1 MKRVPVP
8 TIVVLLAL
16 EAVVAWQAAAGWRF
30 FPSLVADQ
38 GWYLQVARR
47 LSQGEILYRDVLW
60 SYGPL
65 PAHALA
71 WLFRAWGADAGLATL
86 LNAALAALAVML
98 SYGVAR
104 TILSARAALFVTS
117 FAVLAGPFVG
127 GDLARAYLY
136 AYTQALA
143 WGAVASLAALL
154 CLLRWLPSRRA
165 RWLWLGG
172 AAAGLAF
179 LAKPE
184 FGVTAAAASAV
195 IFSHSRASRQAWLL
209 FLAALGVTLGMGF
222 GAQAYLA
229 GWSTVWRGYTG
240 YDQTAARGLWG
251 LQPGVLA
258 PLRWTLGVYS
268 MGAALTAFWLA
279 THAIRGRR
287 LWRLAGLGFG
297 ALGASSML
305 PDLVRGGGQAALSA
319 LRNGGWSAL
328 SLQPFAALSWG
339 AAVVWGLCAP
349 LLLLAA
355 WSAYRRGA
363 PTAWWGI
370 WAFALTANVRFV
382 LIGSANPFVFAPALA
397 ALWLALVEAPAG
409 AFQFWS
415 EASEGRICSGY
426 SDSNR
431 PTGMTSVER
440 PQLAMHP
447 APTAWR
453 RPQRMRLVW
462 GLAAVGLMNL
472 AAQAL
477 LRDSYF
483 NQPRAWLATALG
495 PVAVTQDLAVEIAPL
510 QRAVQAAVAPG
521 APLLAVGFNPGWYLL
536 TERANPTRADVLMA
550 GLGVT
555 GVEAPAVAADLVA
568 HPPAAVILPAGFWPA
583 QETPLASSRA
593 RDLAAVR
600 AGLSTWWAT
609 LSVEYAAA
617 PVADVSRWV
626 LLVRR

>member
-1 MKRVPVP
+1 MKRVRVPV
-8 TIVVLLAL
+8 IAALLAL

-47 LSQGEILYRDVLW
+47 LSQGDVLYRDVLW

-104 TILSARAALFVTS
+104 AILSARAALFVTS

-154 CLLRWLPSRRA
+154 CLLRWLSTRRA
-165 RWLWLGG
+165 RWLGLGG

-184 FGVTAAAASAV
+184 FGVTAAAASVV
-195 IFSHSRASRQAWLL
+195 ICAHGRASRQAWLL
-209 FLAALGVTLGMGF
+209 FLAALGVTLGLGF

-229 GWSTVWRGYTG
+229 GWSAVWRGYTG
-240 YDQTAARGLWG
+240 YDQTTARGLWG

-268 MGAALTAFWLA
+268 MGAALRALWWAPRT
-279 THAIRGRR
+279 TRGRR
-287 LWRLAGLGFG
+287 LWRLAALGFG
-297 ALGASSML
+297 ALSAASML
-305 PDLVRGGGQAALSA
+305 PDLVRGGGQAAAAA
-319 LRNGGWSAL
+319 LRGGDWSAL

-339 AAVVWGLCAP
+339 AAVVWGLSAP

-363 PTAWWGI
+363 STAWWGV

-382 LIGSANPFVFAPALA
+382 LIASANPFVFAPALA
-397 ALWLALVEAPAG
+397 ALWLALVE
-409 AFQFWS
+409 
-415 EASEGRICSGY
+415 
-426 SDSNR
+426 
-431 PTGMTSVER
+431 T
-440 PQLAMHP
+440 
-447 APTAWR
+447 PTAR
-453 RPQRMRLVW
+453 LRPQRMRLVL
-462 GLAAVGLMNL
+462 GLAALGVMNL
-472 AAQAL
+472 AAQVL
-477 LRDSYF
+477 VRDTYF

-495 PVAVTQDLAVEIAPL
+495 PAAVTQDLAAEMAPL
-510 QRAVQAAVAPG
+510 QRAVQSAVAPG

-555 GVEAPAVAADLVA
+555 GAEAQAVAADLA
-568 HPPAAVILPAGFWPA
+568 AQPPAAVIMPVGYWSAS
-583 QETPLASSRA
+583 ETPSASSRA
-593 RDLAAVR
+593 GDRAAVR
-600 AGLSTWWAT
+600 RGLSAWWAT
-609 LSVEYAAA
+609 LSAEYAEA
-617 PVADVSRWV
+617 PVAGVSRWV